1 MKQYKEEGS
10 ASNKAVVAFLAS
22 TGVLGVV
29 AAGMLSVAS
38 DARIAIQVAEQH
50 GQELLMIRGE
60 ISSLRQEIVARTQNR
75 FTRQDGVYLAKELER
90 LEMDIN
96 KHLESREHE

>member
-1 MKQYKEEGS
+1 MTQDKEEGS

-22 TGVLGVV
+22 TGVLGVM

-38 DARIAIQVAEQH
+38 DARIAIQIAEQH
-50 GQELLMIRGE
+50 GQELLMVRGE
-60 ISSLRQEIVARTQNR
+60 ISSLRQEIVTRTQNR

-90 LEMDIN
+90 LEMDIDN
-96 KHLESREHE
+96 HLEREHK